1 MIAKKPWGQPL
12 EVPALEFPETNV
24 MMKDNPH
31 FALLVDVYLRLEQT
45 PRSKAI
51 AVPFDT
57 DRDARRAVASL
68 IRLAKSRVGEG
79 HIEFRRAVRDGVPV
93 VYVRRGPNWGK
104 NGKLEQVIRRQEK
117 EGNADDRA

>member
-12 EVPALEFPETNV
+12 EVPALEFPV
-24 MMKDNPH
+24 KDNPH
-31 FALLVDVYLRLEQT
+31 FALLVEIYLRLERT
-45 PRSKAI
+45 PKNKAI

-79 HIEFRRAVRDGVPV
+79 HIEFRRAVRDGMPV
-93 VYVRRGPNWGK
+93 IYIRRGPDWGR